1 MKKCFPSLL
10 VAIGVP
16 LSAQTSQAPSIAA
29 QTAKPATS
37 ILSTRSTLVL
47 TPALVRNKSGDL
59 VFTLTAEDFVL
70 TDDGVPQK
78 LNLEQDADGQPLALV
93 VVIEIGGAGARE
105 FSQFRSI
112 APPLAPMLAAI
123 VGNVPHKVAVVAF
136 DSKPTLLQSFTSNLD
151 DAADVIGS
159 LTPGCTRQHHLDD
172 CASPLAIRNIG
183 LGDNGAAILD
193 TLGFSVDLLRSQP
206 PEYRRAILLISE
218 TLDRGSHHKL
228 EDALRDLSDTNTVI
242 YSIAFSTGKSEAA
255 HYAARELPTQPGELW
270 MENHH
275 PNPPN
280 GCMGKDPDPDPDA
293 TNNKAIQAY
302 DCLTQLLPPLALAK
316 MAAIAATDGLK
327 RNVPET
333 VAHLTGGEYF
343 KLTNAKDLERDLL
356 TISNHIPNR
365 YVLSFQPQ
373 SPHPG
378 LHVIGLSL
386 PNYSK
391 LAITAR
397 SSYWV
402 DPESPTVEDS
412 PITPHKSST
421 PGATHR

>member
-1 MKKCFPSLL
+1 MKWCLSSILIAL
-10 VAIGVP
+10 GVP
-16 LSAQTSQAPSIAA
+16 LFA
-29 QTAKPATS
+29 QTAPPGSLKPGQSSTPEAS
-37 ILSTRSTLVL
+37 QASLLSTRSTLVL
-47 TPALVRNKSGDL
+47 APALVRNKTGDL
-59 VFTLTAEDFVL
+59 VFTLTANDFVL
-70 TDDGVPQK
+70 TDDGIPQK
-78 LNLEQDADGQPLALV
+78 LTLEQDTGGEPLALV

-105 FSQFRSI
+105 FNNFNSI
-112 APPLAPMLAAI
+112 APPLAPMLASI

-136 DSKPTLLQSFTSNLD
+136 DSQPTLLQSFTSNLD
-151 DAADVIGS
+151 TVADTITS
-159 LTPGCTRQHHLDD
+159 LTPGCTRQHHLDN
-172 CASPLAIRNIG
+172 CASPLAIHNLG

-193 TLGFSVDLLRSQP
+193 TLGFSVDLLRNQP

-218 TLDRGSHHKL
+218 TLDRGSHLKL
-228 EDALRDLSDTNTVI
+228 EDALRAISDTNTVI
-242 YSIAFSTGKSEAA
+242 YSIGYSTGKSEAA
-255 HYAARELPTQPGELW
+255 HYAARELPTQPGGLW

-293 TNNKAIQAY
+293 THNKAIQTY
-302 DCLTQLLPPLALAK
+302 DCLTQLIPPLALAK

-343 KLTNAKDLERDLL
+343 KLTDAKALERSLA

-378 LHVIGLSL
+378 LHVINLSL
-386 PNYSK
+386 PNYAK
-391 LAITAR
+391 LAVTAR
-397 SSYWV
+397 TSYWV
-402 DPESPTVEDS
+402 DPEATSSSLTV
-412 PITPHKSST
+412 PH
-421 PGATHR
+421 